1 MIQQFTFDGAGRQ
14 IDARGVTFRYE
25 SGTDASGI
33 TDLKLW
39 IDGNA
44 VGTLSPGDL
53 LELPMEGKRWEVK
66 PVSPTCYGVVKVGI
80 GKITTTKVAGVV
92 STVDGGKAR
101 SMAGL
106 AFAGYGFQAGSTGSR
121 AVVQLWNKSANKTL
135 VVNAVS
141 LSSSAALNIQV
152 GIVGAAVGSV
162 FSNGLSKGSGMAA
175 STNAELRA
183 GLITPASLLAAS
195 SLYKSWVSSVAG
207 LQEWRM
213 TEPIAIPPGKGI
225 QAQAWSDNADIQTS
239 FEWFEEAI

>member
-1 MIQQFTFDGAGRQ
+1 MIQQFTFDGNGRQ

-101 SMAGL
+101 SISGG
-106 AFAGYGFQAGSTGSR
+106 AFAGVMGVGGAAGVSSLAQVWNKSTNANIIINSLSASSSGVLDFGAWLNSSALVSVIGSGSAKRQGKPASTVAELRGGTLLNSSFPAGSTWLKQW
-121 AVVQLWNKSANKTL
+121 AHAND
-135 VVNAVS
+135 
-141 LSSSAALNIQV
+141 
-152 GIVGAAVGSV
+152 
-162 FSNGLSKGSGMAA
+162 
-175 STNAELRA
+175 
-183 GLITPASLLAAS
+183 
-195 SLYKSWVSSVAG
+195 
-207 LQEWRM
+207 WRM
-213 TEPIAIPPGKGI
+213 TEPIVIPPGAGLCVHNWTLNATI
-225 QAQAWSDNADIQTS
+225 QLSI
-239 FEWFEEAI
+239 EWFEEAI